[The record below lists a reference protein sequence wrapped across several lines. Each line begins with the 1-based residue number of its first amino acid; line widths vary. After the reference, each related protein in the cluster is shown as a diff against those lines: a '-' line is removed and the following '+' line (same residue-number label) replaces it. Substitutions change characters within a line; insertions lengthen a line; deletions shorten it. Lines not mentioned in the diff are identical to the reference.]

1 VANQVI
7 QRRSEM
13 GLRMA
18 LGATPAA
25 AVWNAAADGIRLAVL
40 GLALGALLCVGL
52 SRVMTSMIWGVAPFD
67 PLVLGGLSAGVL
79 ALASAASLIPAGRV
93 GRMDPARILKEG

>member
-1 VANQVI
+1 
-7 QRRSEM
+7 
-13 GLRMA
+13 
-18 LGATPAA
+18 
-25 AVWNAAADGIRLAVL
+25 
-40 GLALGALLCVGL
+40 L